1 MRVGAGG
8 VRRLVRT
15 ALIVLPALG
24 LGYAVLGSGLDRMS
38 AANPAL
44 SATVPQAF
52 RAAAWRSG
60 AALDNAKGRSVAAR
74 EKATL
79 AILADP
85 MDAAAS
91 SSLGLA
97 RLKLREGVAAEA
109 AFRVA
114 GQLGWRDKTTQL
126 YWMALSAASGAFPL
140 AAQRADALLRQDA
153 RLREQPS
160 LLAPLEATG
169 EGRKALA
176 TRLAQRPVWFG
187 DYWYKLYLLDP
198 GQLANRSRMLDEPAL
213 RPPIMA
219 CADVRTMALLLV
231 KSDLGRSRAILQR
244 YCPRRIGDLLTDGGF
259 EAAQLSN
266 TSANGWQFTGE
277 GGLDIRFESAG
288 SAGKTVVVVSTLPMR
303 QVFASQALEL
313 APGRYRVSWRMPGKA
328 VGIVLRLTCQQNA
341 GHFLAATP
349 KARDRLAAN
358 AEVGADC
365 PLQWLDLA
373 VDPGAGPVT
382 VDDVKVERAD
392 HTNLH

>member
-1 MRVGAGG
+1 M
-8 VRRLVRT
+8 RRLVRA

-38 AANPAL
+38 AANPAF
-44 SATVPQAF
+44 SAMVPQAF

-60 AALDNAKGRSVAAR
+60 GALDIAGGRSVAAR
-74 EKATL
+74 DKATR

-91 SSLGLA
+91 SGLGLA
-97 RLKLREGVAAEA
+97 QLKLHEGVAAEA

-140 AAQRADALLRQDA
+140 AAQRADALLRQDS

-176 TRLAQRPVWFG
+176 TRLAQRPAWSG
-187 DYWYKLYLLDP
+187 DYWYKLHLLDP
-198 GQLANRSRMLDEPAL
+198 DQLANRALMLDEPAL
-213 RPPIMA
+213 RPPAMA
-219 CADVRTMALLLV
+219 CADVRAIAVSLA
-231 KSDLGRSRAILQR
+231 KSDLARSRSILQR
-244 YCPRRIGDLLTDGGF
+244 YCARRGGVLLTDGGF
-259 EAAQLSN
+259 EAAHLSN
-266 TSANGWQFTGE
+266 TSASGWQFTGE
-277 GGLDIRFESAG
+277 GGLDIRFESGG
-288 SAGKTVVVVSTLPMR
+288 SAGKTVVVASTLPMR

-328 VGIVLRLTCQQNA
+328 VGIALRLTCQQNA
-341 GHFLAATP
+341 GEFLKAAPTG
-349 KARDRLAAN
+349 RDRLAATT
-358 AEVGADC
+358 EIGADC

-382 VDDVKVERAD
+382 VDDVKVERTD
-392 HTNLH
+392 DGKLR

>member
-1 MRVGAGG
+1 M
-8 VRRLVRT
+8 RRLVRA

-24 LGYAVLGSGLDRMS
+24 LGYVVLGSGLDRMS
-38 AANPAL
+38 AANPAF
-44 SATVPQAF
+44 SAMVPQAF

-60 AALDNAKGRSVAAR
+60 ATLDIAGGRSVAAR
-74 EKATL
+74 DKATR

-91 SSLGLA
+91 SGLGLA
-97 RLKLREGVAAEA
+97 QLKLHEGVSAEA

-140 AAQRADALLRQDA
+140 AAQRADALLRQDS

-176 TRLAQRPVWFG
+176 TRLAQRPAWSG
-187 DYWYKLYLLDP
+187 DYWYKLHLLDP
-198 GQLANRSRMLDEPAL
+198 DQLANRALMLDEPAL
-213 RPPIMA
+213 RPPVLV
-219 CADVRTMALLLV
+219 CADARTMAVFLV
-231 KSDLGRSRAILQR
+231 KSNLARSHAILQR
-244 YCPRRIGDLLTDGGF
+244 YCPRRSGVLLTDGGF
-259 EAAQLSN
+259 EAAHLSN
-266 TSANGWQFTGE
+266 TSASGWQFTGE
-277 GGLDIRFESAG
+277 GGLDIRFESGG
-288 SAGKTVVVVSTLPMR
+288 SAGKTVVVASTLPMR

-328 VGIVLRLTCQQNA
+328 AGIAVRLTCQQNA
-341 GHFLAATP
+341 GEFLKAAPTG
-349 KARDRLAAN
+349 RDRLAATT
-358 AEVGADC
+358 EIGADC

-382 VDDVKVERAD
+382 VDDVKVERTD
-392 HTNLH
+392 DGKLR